1 MPSTGEKFLVGQI
14 STTDLIKFQGIG
26 QAAGMEDMTR
36 EELVKLK
43 DDPEAKVEMA
53 GRMVDAGMTLADMVD
68 IILPS
73 MVKEPKILPGDRPD
87 GDVSTESL
95 YRGELDPRDTMC
107 LMNYAMKE
115 LKLEDMAYFR

>member
-87 GDVSTESL
+87 GDVSAESL